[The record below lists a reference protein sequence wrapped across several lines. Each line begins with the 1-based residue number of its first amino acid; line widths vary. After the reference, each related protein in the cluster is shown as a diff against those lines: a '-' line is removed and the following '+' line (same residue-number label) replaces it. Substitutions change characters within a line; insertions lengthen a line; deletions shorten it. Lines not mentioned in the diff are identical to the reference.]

1 MEDWKAVRKTKK
13 TSLTKQANQLKRYVE
28 EGDVDVVNTRRKLYV
43 NTFKEFDEAHENI
56 DSTTVES
63 EEYYNSIL
71 QAYTE
76 TLKHVNIWLKDL
88 KLEKNSESKMVKLL
102 TLPKLEID
110 KFTGNPEEY
119 LSFIAMFEECVEEVA
134 DTDQER
140 LSRLLQLTC
149 DVAHNAI
156 KPCALIGGSKG
167 YKEARTI
174 LKSRFGSTYLI
185 ADRIITELRSNKVA
199 HTPAAVQKLADDVA
213 NAERVLESLGHLQQ
227 VDTQATIIDV
237 ADRLAPS
244 VRDDWRRKAI
254 KLRQRTGR
262 YPTFHE
268 LVTFLQVLADSLNDP
283 VYGIKSSKS
292 KSVNAATTFANPV
305 ESSLSTSNSSTHV
318 SGKTA
323 CPKCGLNHRLF
334 YCKQFK
340 LMKPVDRFDFVITK
354 KLCENCFS
362 GRHKTVNCGRESVCS
377 VPNCGKRHSRFI
389 HVHTDT
395 PPCEKL

>member
-1 MEDWKAVRKTKK
+1 MT
-13 TSLTKQANQLKRYVE
+13 
-28 EGDVDVVNTRRKLYV
+28 
-43 NTFKEFDEAHENI
+43 H
-56 DSTTVES
+56 
-63 EEYYNSIL
+63 
-71 QAYTE
+71 
-76 TLKHVNIWLKDL
+76 
-88 KLEKNSESKMVKLL
+88 
-102 TLPKLEID
+102 
-110 KFTGNPEEY
+110 
-119 LSFIAMFEECVEEVA
+119 
-134 DTDQER
+134 
-140 LSRLLQLTC
+140 
-149 DVAHNAI
+149 
-156 KPCALIGGSKG
+156 
-167 YKEARTI
+167 
-174 LKSRFGSTYLI
+174 
-185 ADRIITELRSNKVA
+185 
-199 HTPAAVQKLADDVA
+199 
-213 NAERVLESLGHLQQ
+213 
-227 VDTQATIIDV
+227 QATIIHV
-237 ADRLAPS
+237 ADRLAPN

-283 VYGIKSSKS
+283 VFGIKSSKS
-292 KSVNAATTFANPV
+292 K
-305 ESSLSTSNSSTHV
+305 STSNSSTHV

-395 PPCEKL
+395 PM

>member
-1 MEDWKAVRKTKK
+1 
-13 TSLTKQANQLKRYVE
+13 
-28 EGDVDVVNTRRKLYV
+28 
-43 NTFKEFDEAHENI
+43 
-56 DSTTVES
+56 
-63 EEYYNSIL
+63 
-71 QAYTE
+71 
-76 TLKHVNIWLKDL
+76 
-88 KLEKNSESKMVKLL
+88 MVKLL
-102 TLPKLEID
+102 TLPKLEIY
-110 KFTGNPEEY
+110 KFSGNPEQY

-156 KPCALIGGSKG
+156 KPCGLIGGSKG

-174 LKSRFGSTYLI
+174 LKSRFGGTYLI

-199 HTPAAVQKLADDVA
+199 HTPAAVQKLVDDVA

-292 KSVNAATTFANPV
+292 KSFNAATTFANPV
-305 ESSLSTSNSSTHV
+305 ESSLSTSN
-318 SGKTA
+318 
-323 CPKCGLNHRLF
+323 R
-334 YCKQFK
+334 
-340 LMKPVDRFDFVITK
+340 
-354 KLCENCFS
+354 
-362 GRHKTVNCGRESVCS
+362 
-377 VPNCGKRHSRFI
+377 VPLWSQ
-389 HVHTDT
+389 
-395 PPCEKL
+395 